1 MNLKKSKFLLLG
13 LLTLLMA
20 PLGWILSGIPPISD
34 FLQFDN
40 ITSVWSLIGVEFGF
54 VFGFFMIVLTNIG
67 SESTSISAQI
77 ATIKSLHLTV
87 FELFFLSICA
97 GFGEEILFRLAL
109 QEWIHPILA
118 AVFFVAIHGYI
129 NPKDWS
135 TTKYGIFVLFFI
147 IVISYALEPL
157 GIWFCIAA
165 HVTYDFVLFY
175 YWSKL
180 ARD

>member
-1 MNLKKSKFLLLG
+1 MLG
-13 LLTLLMA
+13 VLTLLMA
-20 PLGWILSGIPPISD
+20 PLGWLIVGMPSIAS
-34 FLQFDN
+34 FLQLEKC
-40 ITSVWSLIGVEFGF
+40 SLTWTMIGSEFGF

-67 SESTSISAQI
+67 SESTSISVQI
-77 ATIKSLHLTV
+77 ATVKSLHLTV
-87 FELFFLSICA
+87 FELLFLSICA

-109 QEWIHPILA
+109 QEWLHPLIA

>member
-1 MNLKKSKFLLLG
+1 MLG
-13 LLTLLMA
+13 VLTLLMA
-20 PLGWILSGIPPISD
+20 PLGWLIVGTPSIAS
-34 FLQFDN
+34 FLQLEKC
-40 ITSVWSLIGVEFGF
+40 SLTWTIIGSEFGF

-87 FELFFLSICA
+87 FELLFLSICA

-109 QEWIHPILA
+109 QEWLHPFIA

>member
-1 MNLKKSKFLLLG
+1 MLG
-13 LLTLLMA
+13 VLTLLMA
-20 PLGWILSGIPPISD
+20 LLGWLIVGMPSFAS
-34 FLQFDN
+34 FLQLGKY
-40 ITSVWSLIGVEFGF
+40 SLTWTMIGAEFGF

-77 ATIKSLHLTV
+77 STIKSLHFTV
-87 FELFFLSICA
+87 FELMFLSICA

-109 QEWIHPILA
+109 QEWLHPLIA
-118 AVFFVAIHGYI
+118 AVFFVTIHGYI

-135 TTKYGIFVLFFI
+135 TTKYGICVLFFI

-165 HVTYDFVLFY
+165 HITYDFVLFY

>member
-1 MNLKKSKFLLLG
+1 MLG
-13 LLTLLMA
+13 VLTLLMA
-20 PLGWILSGIPPISD
+20 PLGWLIVGMPSIAT
-34 FLQFDN
+34 FLQLGKH
-40 ITSVWSLIGVEFGF
+40 SLTWTMIGAEFGF

-109 QEWIHPILA
+109 QEWLHPLLA

-147 IVISYALEPL
+147 IAISYALEPL

-165 HVTYDFVLFY
+165 HVSYDFVLFY

-180 ARD
+180 AKD